1 MNHPALVIQWAAEHD
16 EPAVDQRLHEAAC
29 SVQPLCSSSGRPA
42 RQLGPLRVTTTWNM
56 GMPWVLAVRSP
67 AIGARLVIALGCG
80 VVAMAGPV
88 AAASAFTDPPANR
101 DLSEATLHAC
111 QTAPTSAA
119 CQTAALADIN
129 AARAAEGLGPMQL
142 PADFGSLTVPQ
153 QLLVLSNLERVD
165 RGLVAVLGL
174 SGPLDQD
181 ALTGAQSDADPQPTQ
196 FNGDAWTANWEGG
209 YGSPFEA
216 DFVWMYDDGLGSNNI
231 DCTPSMPDGCW
242 GHRHDILW
250 PLDAPAVMG
259 AADAQGGFGASQTEL
274 FVGGDRAT
282 APGQADAPLA
292 PTWATIAAT
301 LPFTVSPAALHF
313 TATQTSAPLT
323 VAASGENMNIAAA
336 LPAGAKGWGVTPA
349 TCAVTAGS
357 SCTFT
362 VSAGPAAAGT
372 APTLTL
378 QGPNGAQQVASVQ
391 AGRGDAADDLAV
403 RGHAADGLGCAD
415 HRRRLCHDDRRR
427 PAALRR
433 PPAPAPGVGA
443 GGLVV
448 ALTGQAAG
456 APKATTVAHAT
467 TTATGAVSFRVRPQ
481 LNITYR
487 LVFAGTPALSAA
499 SGAPVRID
507 VAPRITAA
515 LARRSVPAGTAVK
528 LSGTVTPSPGSDRL
542 ALQVKR
548 GRRWATIAHTRTR
561 RTGRYRFTIHPRG
574 RGASRYRVI
583 LPATSTHARGLSATR
598 TLRAT

>member
-1 MNHPALVIQWAAEHD
+1 M
-16 EPAVDQRLHEAAC
+16 
-29 SVQPLCSSSGRPA
+29 
-42 RQLGPLRVTTTWNM
+42 
-56 GMPWVLAVRSP
+56 
-67 AIGARLVIALGCG
+67 
-80 VVAMAGPV
+80 

-101 DLSEATLHAC
+101 DLTEATLRAC
-111 QTAPTSAA
+111 QTGPTSAA
-119 CQTAALADIN
+119 CQSAALADIN
-129 AARAAEGLGPMQL
+129 AARAAEGIGPMQL
-142 PADFGSLTVPQ
+142 PGDFSTLTVPQ

-165 RGLVAVLGL
+165 RGLVPVLGL
-174 SGPLDQD
+174 SGPLNQD

-209 YGSPFEA
+209 YGSPLEA
-216 DFVWMYDDGLGSNNI
+216 DFVWMYDDGFGSNNI
-231 DCTPSMPDGCW
+231 DCNSPSDPGCW

-259 AADAQGGFGASQTEL
+259 AADAQGQFGASQTEL

-313 TATQTSAPLT
+313 TATQTTAPLT
-323 VAASGENMNIAAA
+323 VATSGANMNIAAA
-336 LPAGAKGWGVTPA
+336 LPVGAKGWGVTPA

-362 VSAGPAAAGT
+362 VSAGPAAAGS

-378 QGPNGAQQVASVQ
+378 QGPNGAQQVGLSKPGAATLQTTSPSRATLRTGSAARTIV
-391 AGRGDAADDLAV
+391 AGSATTIAGV
-403 RGHAADGLGCAD
+403 
-415 HRRRLCHDDRRR
+415 
-427 PAALRR
+427 LRR
-433 PPAPAPGVGA
+433 SPGTGTGTGTGA

-507 VAPRITAA
+507 VAPRITAT
-515 LARRSVPAGTAVK
+515 LPRRSVPAGTAVG
-528 LSGTVTPSPGSDRL
+528 LTGTVTPSPGSHPL
-542 ALQVKR
+542 ALQIKR
-548 GRRWATIAHTRTR
+548 GRHWATIAHTRAK
-561 RTGRYRFTIHPRG
+561 RTGRYRFTVRASG
-574 RGASRYRVI
+574 RGASRYRVM
-583 LPATSTHARGLSATR
+583 LPATSTHARGLSGTR
-598 TLRAT
+598 ALRAT